1 MHKHVQVAELSRANW
16 EVLNSLERIA
26 SKLLKLVAKKPVET
40 APRRVHSPD
49 RALRKSVLHS
59 AAGAEAAA
67 EPQTFATATAATAH
81 ARALL
86 LTRHQLALLR
96 AVLHALHSKGIECHE
111 KMWQVAAKRIG
122 VNPMR
127 LALDLARTSARS
139 SGSGSPVSV
148 AAAPPSPAAPNTPRT
163 PLQPRSP
170 EQPQAPPA
178 PPAPPVAGGAALA
191 RRLRRAYGEAEAALE
206 EWNPGPS
213 PTPNPY
219 P

>member
-40 APRRVHSPD
+40 APRRVHSPG

-96 AVLHALHSKGIECHE
+96 AVLHALHLTLPLS
-111 KMWQVAAKRIG
+111 
-122 VNPMR
+122 
-127 LALDLARTSARS
+127 L
-139 SGSGSPVSV
+139 SPN
-148 AAAPPSPAAPNTPRT
+148 PSP
-163 PLQPRSP
+163 
-170 EQPQAPPA
+170 
-178 PPAPPVAGGAALA
+178 
-191 RRLRRAYGEAEAALE
+191 
-206 EWNPGPS
+206 NPDPD
-213 PTPNPY
+213 PDPNPD
-219 P
+219 PNPDPDPDPDPDH